1 MQGTHDPDS
10 ASGSPEDMGADLREL
25 YQEVIFDHYR
35 RPRHFGHL
43 AHANRIAQGHNPLCG
58 DRIELELQVGSDG
71 RIEDVAFTGEGCAI
85 STASASL
92 LSEAV
97 KGLRVEEALGLFERM
112 HGALV
117 DGDAGVPGALGKLA
131 VLEGVKQFPARVKC
145 AMLAW
150 HTLRNALNRSAEVA
164 ATQDPVQAEPRP

>member
-1 MQGTHDPDS
+1 MSQTPSSDATP
-10 ASGSPEDMGADLREL
+10 DLRDL
-25 YQEVIFDHYR
+25 YQDVIFDHYR

-43 AHANRIAQGHNPLCG
+43 PHPNRSAAGHNPLCG
-58 DRIELELQVGSDG
+58 DRLELELQVDDG
-71 RIEDVAFTGEGCAI
+71 GCIADVAFTGEGCAI

-92 LSEAV
+92 LTEAV
-97 KGLRVEEALGLFERM
+97 KGKHVGEALALFAQV

-117 DGDAGVPGALGKLA
+117 EDRAVPADALGKLQ

-150 HTLRNALNRSAEVA
+150 HTLRNALAQARTVA
-164 ATQDPVQAEPRP
+164 STEAPTEQTSSGASRHP

>member
-1 MQGTHDPDS
+1 MDDS
-10 ASGSPEDMGADLREL
+10 TFDSGPDLREL

-43 AHANRIAQGHNPLCG
+43 AQANRSAEGHNPLCG

-71 RIEDVAFTGEGCAI
+71 RIDDVAFSGEGCAI

-92 LSEAV
+92 LTEAV
-97 KGLRVEEALGLFERM
+97 KGRRVEEALALFERM

-117 DGDAGVPGALGKLA
+117 AGDPSADAALGKLA

-150 HTLRNALNRSAEVA
+150 HTLRNALTQTAHVA
-164 ATQDPVQAEPRP
+164 NTEDPTEPGS

>member
-1 MQGTHDPDS
+1 MSETP
-10 ASGSPEDMGADLREL
+10 SGDATPDLRDL
-25 YQEVIFDHYR
+25 YQDVIFDHYR

-43 AHANRIAQGHNPLCG
+43 PHPNRSAAGHNPLCG
-58 DRIELELQVGSDG
+58 DRLELELQVDDDG
-71 RIEDVAFTGEGCAI
+71 CIEDVAFTGEGCAI

-92 LSEAV
+92 LTEAV
-97 KGLRVEEALGLFERM
+97 QGKRVGEALALFEQM

-117 DGDAGVPGALGKLA
+117 EDRAVPADALGKLQ

-150 HTLRNALNRSAEVA
+150 HTLRNALAQARTVASTEAPAEQASSGANRH
-164 ATQDPVQAEPRP
+164 P

>member
-1 MQGTHDPDS
+1 MDDS
-10 ASGSPEDMGADLREL
+10 TFDSGPDLRDL

-35 RPRHFGHL
+35 KPRHFGHL
-43 AHANRIAQGHNPLCG
+43 AHANRSAEGHNPLCG
-58 DRIELELQVGSDG
+58 DRIELDLQVGSDG
-71 RIEDVAFTGEGCAI
+71 RIDDVAFSGEGCAI

-92 LSEAV
+92 LTEAV
-97 KGLRVEEALGLFERM
+97 KGRRVEEALALFERM

-117 DGDAGVPGALGKLA
+117 DGDASAEAGLGKLA

-150 HTLRNALNRSAEVA
+150 HTLRNALTQAKHVA
-164 ATQDPVQAEPRP
+164 STEDPSEPGS

>member
-1 MQGTHDPDS
+1 MPATRPDD
-10 ASGSPEDMGADLREL
+10 ATPDLRGL
-25 YQEVIFDHYR
+25 YQDVIFDHYR

-43 AHANRIAQGHNPLCG
+43 PHPNRSAQGDNPLCG
-58 DRIELELQVGSDG
+58 DRIELELQVDDDG

-92 LSEAV
+92 LTEAV
-97 KGLRVEEALGLFERM
+97 QGKRIDEALALFGQM
-112 HGALV
+112 HDTLV
-117 DGDAGVPGALGKLA
+117 ADKPSNADALGKLA

-150 HTLRNALNRSAEVA
+150 HTLHNALAQTGTVA
-164 ATQDPVQAEPRP
+164 NTEEQDEAGVRP

>member
-1 MQGTHDPDS
+1 MPATRPDD
-10 ASGSPEDMGADLREL
+10 ATPDLRGL
-25 YQEVIFDHYR
+25 YQDVIFDHYR

-43 AHANRIAQGHNPLCG
+43 PHPNRSAQGDNPLCG
-58 DRIELELQVGSDG
+58 DRIELELQVDDDG

-92 LSEAV
+92 LTEAV
-97 KGLRVEEALGLFERM
+97 KGKRVEEALALFDSM
-112 HGALV
+112 HGVLV
-117 DGDAGVPGALGKLA
+117 EDQTAQPEALGKLQ

-150 HTLRNALNRSAEVA
+150 HTLRNALAQAAAVA
-164 ATQDPVQAEPRP
+164 NTEAPTDASVHP

>member
-1 MQGTHDPDS
+1 MSQTPSSDATP
-10 ASGSPEDMGADLREL
+10 DLRDL
-25 YQEVIFDHYR
+25 YQDVIFDHYR

-43 AHANRIAQGHNPLCG
+43 PHPNRSAAGRNPLCG
-58 DRIELELQVGSDG
+58 DRLELELQVDDG
-71 RIEDVAFTGEGCAI
+71 GCIADVAFTGEGCAI

-92 LSEAV
+92 LTEAV
-97 KGLRVEEALGLFERM
+97 KGKRVGEALALFAQV

-117 DGDAGVPGALGKLA
+117 EDRAVPADALGKLQ

-150 HTLRNALNRSAEVA
+150 HTLRNALAQARTVA
-164 ATQDPVQAEPRP
+164 STEAPTEQTSSGASRHP

>member
-1 MQGTHDPDS
+1 MNDPTWDS
-10 ASGSPEDMGADLREL
+10 GPDLREL

-35 RPRHFGHL
+35 KPRHFGHL
-43 AHANRIAQGHNPLCG
+43 AQANRSAEGHNPLCG

-71 RIEDVAFTGEGCAI
+71 RIDDVAFSGEGCAI

-92 LSEAV
+92 LTEAV
-97 KGLRVEEALGLFERM
+97 KGRRVEEALALFARM

-117 DGDAGVPGALGKLA
+117 DGDVGADAALGKLA

-150 HTLRNALNRSAEVA
+150 HTLRSALTQA
-164 ATQDPVQAEPRP
+164 AQVVTTEDPSEHGS

>member
-1 MQGTHDPDS
+1 MDDSTMDS
-10 ASGSPEDMGADLREL
+10 APDLRDL

-43 AHANRIAQGHNPLCG
+43 EHANRSAEGHNPLCG
-58 DRIELELQVGSDG
+58 DRIELDLQVGSDG
-71 RIEDVAFTGEGCAI
+71 RIDDVAFSGEGCAI

-92 LSEAV
+92 LTEAV
-97 KGLRVEEALGLFERM
+97 KGRRVEEALALFERM
-112 HGALV
+112 HGVLV
-117 DGDAGVPGALGKLA
+117 DDDCGGDAALGKLA

-150 HTLRNALNRSAEVA
+150 HTLRNALTQAARVA
-164 ATQDPVQAEPRP
+164 NTEDSSEPGS